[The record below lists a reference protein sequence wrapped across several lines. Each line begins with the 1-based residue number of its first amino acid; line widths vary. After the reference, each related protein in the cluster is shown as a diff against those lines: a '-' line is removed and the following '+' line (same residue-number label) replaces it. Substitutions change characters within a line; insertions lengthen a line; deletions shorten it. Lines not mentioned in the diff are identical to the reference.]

1 MRKASLA
8 LALLLALAFPAVALA
23 EDQGDDDNN
32 WGPNNSQHQD
42 DDYQGP
48 GLFGSKD
55 EDFKHRH
62 FDDKYDDISRVAIP
76 PLAIR
81 PGIPQDPHSYPLPSI
96 NPDFLLDPAE
106 AGFLDNISD
115 SLTGVTDNSFRTT
128 QISNGSMVKLQVA
141 PSTSKP
147 VQIKNIVITDKTPRD
162 EFMQNAVILGVVL
175 GAVAFGL
182 LALTSAQSI
191 NFRRKI
197 K

>member
-1 MRKASLA
+1 
-8 LALLLALAFPAVALA
+8 
-23 EDQGDDDNN
+23 
-32 WGPNNSQHQD
+32 
-42 DDYQGP
+42 
-48 GLFGSKD
+48 
-55 EDFKHRH
+55 
-62 FDDKYDDISRVAIP
+62 
-76 PLAIR
+76 
-81 PGIPQDPHSYPLPSI
+81 
-96 NPDFLLDPAE
+96 
-106 AGFLDNISD
+106 
-115 SLTGVTDNSFRTT
+115 
-128 QISNGSMVKLQVA
+128 MVKLQVA